1 MAERYQFQYYPVTG
15 KLTGNQ
21 MIEQTEQAINELA
34 QNVYEGSAQVEVIN
48 TIVNQAEQ
56 NSEQALAKATQA
68 LESTGRVYIDELTAV
83 NLNNYYNSEL
93 LYIGDETSENLPVAD
108 TGFLEVKTNDSMTNA
123 AQVFIADSS
132 GLLYF
137 RQATI
142 IPQEVGSVTTYD
154 VTWGTWFTYATQEY
168 VGDNYLSLTGGAI
181 TGNLSVGGTITGDLV
196 GNATNDGNGN
206 EIATTYLPLSGGT
219 MTGEITFAA
228 GNKRILT
235 AGYASYFGLCS
246 GESGYSGGGNAYFWG
261 KDFSDSST
269 AGCFRFAANN
279 GTNVKELLGKPDG
292 TLTWGGKAI
301 IVGTEYSES
310 FTVSSIN
317 AGATTNVGTLAHTPK
332 YFTVLYNSGSNW
344 ATTTVSVNT
353 AGAIWVKNNHTS
365 TLTNIKF
372 TVNYIS

>member
-56 NSEQALAKATQA
+56 NAEQALEKATQA
-68 LESTGRVYIDELTAV
+68 LESTGRVYLDELTAV

-142 IPQEVGSVTTYD
+142 VPQEVGSVTTYD

-168 VGDNYLSLTGGAI
+168 VGDNYLSLAGGAI

-206 EIATTYLPLSGGT
+206 EIATTYLPLSGGNI
-219 MTGEITFAA
+219 TGS
-228 GNKRILT
+228 LT
-235 AGYASYFGLCS
+235 
-246 GESGYSGGGNAYFWG
+246 
-261 KDFSDSST
+261 
-269 AGCFRFAANN
+269 
-279 GTNVKELLGKPDG
+279 V
-292 TLTWGGKAI
+292 GGKAVSAI
-301 IVGTEYSES
+301 HAYDVSASKGYIRYTNGLQIVWGSVDSVGTTAVTENYEVDFSAYPS
-310 FTVSSIN
+310 VTATANSNATIYIPSNNNTRFTVRT
-317 AGATTNVGTLAHTPK
+317 A
-332 YFTVLYNSGSNW
+332 SG
-344 ATTTVSVNT
+344 TTTVRYI
-353 AGAIWVKNNHTS
+353 AIGKWK
-365 TLTNIKF
+365 
-372 TVNYIS
+372 